1 LEKSMPK
8 SKEAPHLRVR
18 LKPGLI
24 ARLEKARGKAGRT
37 MTGEIERRL
46 EQSFQ
51 REEQEEWELRAEQ
64 LATAAATSA
73 VDQALRRFQPPG
85 GGLPI
90 ANWSARPADEAKPAD
105 SKPKDKP

>member
-1 LEKSMPK
+1 MPK

-18 LKPGLI
+18 LKPRLI
-24 ARLEKARGKAGRT
+24 DRLEKAREKTGRT
-37 MTGEIERRL
+37 MTGEIEWRL
-46 EQSFQ
+46 DQSFQ
-51 REEQEEWELRAEQ
+51 RDDQEEWELRAKQ

-85 GGLPI
+85 GGMPI
-90 ANWSARPADEAKPAD
+90 VPFNPAQPADETKPA